1 MSGTMKSAYLHGLRN
16 GIPICLGY
24 LSVSVTF
31 GLMCTENNLPFW
43 VAVLISMTNLTS
55 AGQFA
60 GTALI
65 ISGGSLFEIGLTT
78 FVINIRY
85 LLMSLS
91 LSQKIDPAM
100 PVPQRLVMSFGVTD
114 EIFGVSMQHKGQI
127 PFMYFLGLLTLPFWG
142 WASGTL
148 IGAVA
153 VSLLPDMV
161 RSALGI
167 AIYGMFLAVIIPPA
181 RTERALAWVIAI
193 AAGISCVFYYLPVL
207 NQLSSGWVIIICAIA
222 ASSFAALKW
231 PVKDEEEA

>member
-1 MSGTMKSAYLHGLRN
+1 
-16 GIPICLGY
+16 
-24 LSVSVTF
+24 
-31 GLMCTENNLPFW
+31 
-43 VAVLISMTNLTS
+43 
-55 AGQFA
+55 
-60 GTALI
+60 
-65 ISGGSLFEIGLTT
+65 
-78 FVINIRY
+78 
-85 LLMSLS
+85 MSLS
-91 LSQKIDPAM
+91 LSQKIDPAL

-127 PFMYFLGLLTLPFWG
+127 PFTYFLGLMTLPFWG

-193 AAGISCVFYYLPVL
+193 AAGISCLFYYLPVL

-222 ASSFAALKW
+222 ASSFAAVKW